1 MPNSMVTYL
10 CNDRRRLLSL
20 VSFYCLNRRVKL
32 VLVDC
37 KQKSCV
43 SEGAAKG
50 EVVAVETLRDK
61 ILYFDTQSARSYI
74 SDFLAE

>member
-20 VSFYCLNRRVKL
+20 VGFYCLNRRVKL

-50 EVVAVETLRDK
+50 VETLRDK